1 MAAGLRDIKV
11 TFPAFRTVGGRE
23 LDPLRELVS
32 PSRLTHVVD
41 VGANPHDGGKPPYLP
56 MLNAGICR
64 VTGFEPQQEAL
75 LALQRTRG
83 PNEQYLPYAVGDG
96 SLHTLKVCR
105 ASGMTSLLEP
115 NPVTLGLFPSV
126 QPFAEVIQRVP
137 VETRRLDDIEEI
149 DHLDL
154 LKIDIQGGE
163 LPVFQN
169 GKAKLAETVAVQ
181 TEVSFMAWYQDQ
193 PAFGEVDSELRRQGL
208 VPHCFTEVRGRRI
221 GDFTV
226 GGVAP
231 PYLNQLTEADIVY
244 VRDFTQPD
252 LIADEQLKHLAL
264 IAHHCYRSFDLAF
277 QCLVLLE
284 ERLVLDTGSS
294 KRYLGT

>member
-1 MAAGLRDIKV
+1 
-11 TFPAFRTVGGRE
+11 
-23 LDPLRELVS
+23 VS

-75 LALQRTRG
+75 LTLQRTCG
-83 PNEQYLPYAVGDG
+83 PNELYLPYAVGDG
-96 SLHTLKVCR
+96 SSHSLKVCR

-115 NPVTLGLFPSV
+115 NPVTLGLFPSL

-137 VETRRLDDIEEI
+137 VETRRLDDIGEI
-149 DHLDL
+149 EHLDL

-169 GKAKLAETVAVQ
+169 GKAKLAETVAIQ
-181 TEVSFMAWYQDQ
+181 TEVSFMTWYQNQ
-193 PAFGEVDSELRRQGL
+193 PPFGEVDSELRRQGF

-221 GDFTV
+221 GNFTV
-226 GGVAP
+226 AGVAP
-231 PYLNQLTEADIVY
+231 PWLNQLTEADIVY
-244 VRDFTQPD
+244 VRDFTHPD
-252 LIADEQLKHLAL
+252 VIADEQLKHLAL

-284 ERLVLDTGSS
+284 ERQVLETGSS
-294 KRYLGT
+294 QRYLGL

>member
-1 MAAGLRDIKV
+1 VDALS
-11 TFPAFRTVGGRE
+11 
-23 LDPLRELVS
+23 ELVS
-32 PSRLTHVVD
+32 PLRLTHVVD
-41 VGANPHDGGKPPYLP
+41 VGANPLDGGKPHYLP
-56 MLNAGICR
+56 MLNAGICH
-64 VTGFEPQQEAL
+64 VTGFEPLHDAL
-75 LALQRTRG
+75 LTLQRTGG
-83 PNEQYLPYAVGDG
+83 PNELYLPYAVGDG
-96 SLHTLKVCR
+96 SSHTLKVCR

-137 VETRRLDDIEEI
+137 VETRRLDEISEIE
-149 DHLDL
+149 HLDL
-154 LKIDIQGGE
+154 LKIDVQGGE
-163 LPVFQN
+163 LAVFQN
-169 GKAKLAETVAVQ
+169 GKAKLAEAVAIQ
-181 TEVSFMAWYQDQ
+181 TEVSFMTWYQDQ
-193 PAFGEVDSELRRQGL
+193 PPFGEVDSELRRQGF

-231 PYLNQLTEADIVY
+231 HYLNQLTEADIVY

-252 LIADEQLKHLAL
+252 AITDEQLKHLAL

-284 ERLVLDTGSS
+284 ERQVLENGSS
-294 KRYLGT
+294 QRYLGQ

>member
-1 MAAGLRDIKV
+1 V
-11 TFPAFRTVGGRE
+11 PE
-23 LDPLRELVS
+23 LDALRKLVS

-41 VGANPHDGGKPPYLP
+41 VGANPCDGGKPPYLP
-56 MLNAGICR
+56 MLNAGICH

-75 LALQRTRG
+75 LTLQRMRG
-83 PNEQYLPYAVGDG
+83 PNELYLPYAVGDG
-96 SLHTLKVCR
+96 SSHILKVCR

-115 NPVTLGLFPSV
+115 NPVTLGLFPSL
-126 QPFAEVIQRVP
+126 QPFAEVIQRVS
-137 VETRRLDDIEEI
+137 VETRRLDDIGEI
-149 DHLDL
+149 EHLDL

-169 GKAKLAETVAVQ
+169 GKAKLAETVAIQ
-181 TEVSFMAWYQDQ
+181 TEVSFMTWYQNQ
-193 PAFGEVDSELRRQGL
+193 PPFGEVDLELRRQGF

-221 GDFTV
+221 GNFTV

-231 PYLNQLTEADIVY
+231 HWLNQLTEADIVY
-244 VRDFTQPD
+244 VRDFTHPGAM
-252 LIADEQLKHLAL
+252 ADEQLKHLAL

-284 ERLVLDTGSS
+284 ERQVLETGSS
-294 KRYLGT
+294 QRYLGL